1 MNVPYHFLMEPTVH
15 YLKKPPLIM
24 IFCAILLMGLLIK
37 IPISLA
43 SNSTGLNGS
52 CGFLVQRS
60 FGGFGNAQVGYNFT
74 HNFIGIIDFD
84 KSTASGTLNQLYN
97 YQQANA
103 NIVTSTTTN
112 VPIFISAGPFPGSY
126 YISLTAS
133 DTQAFIFVPVNGGNS
148 FLVSQKGLVSPS
160 ANPSDPALTGVCQK
174 I

>member
-1 MNVPYHFLMEPTVH
+1 MQS
-15 YLKKPPLIM
+15 LKKPS
-24 IFCAILLMGLLIK
+24 AIIVIGAIILMAFVSK
-37 IPISLA
+37 ISLSVA
-43 SNSTGLNGS
+43 SNSTVLTGS

-97 YQQANA
+97 YQQSNA
-103 NIVTSTTTN
+103 NIVTSTNTN
-112 VPIFISAGPFPGSY
+112 VPIYISTGPFTGSY

-133 DTQAFIFVPVNGGNS
+133 DAGAFIFVPVNGGNS
-148 FLVSQKGLVSPS
+148 FLVSQKGPVSPS
-160 ANPSDPALTGVCQK
+160 SNPSDPALTGVCQK